1 MTSIVDRKA
10 RLLVEQ
16 KELKEKFVKLVEFI
30 NSEEYYKL
38 SDNTRLLLKNQKI
51 AMELYLNVLNM
62 RVFEDVDNITVP
74 DYGMLQGMASVFCH
88 TWNAPTRDM
97 KYLEEQIKKLEEEG
111 KKIMT
116 ESKEDGTEKEE

>member
-1 MTSIVDRKA
+1 MEDWKV

-88 TWNAPTRDM
+88 TWNAPSNSM
-97 KYLEEQIKKLEEEG
+97 KYLEEQLKKNEDKVATGSQQTEQEE
-111 KKIMT
+111 
-116 ESKEDGTEKEE
+116 

>member
-1 MTSIVDRKA
+1 MENWKV

-38 SDNTRLLLKNQKI
+38 SDNTRLLLKDQKI
-51 AMELYLNVLNM
+51 AMDLYLNVLNM
-62 RVFEDVDNITVP
+62 QVFEDVDNITVP
-74 DYGMLQGMASVFCH
+74 DYGMLQGMASVFYY

-97 KYLEEQIKKLEEEG
+97 KYLDEQIKKLEEEG
-111 KKIMT
+111 KRIMT
-116 ESKEDGTEKEE
+116 ESQEKGTEQKQ

>member
-1 MTSIVDRKA
+1 MEDWKV

-88 TWNAPTRDM
+88 TWNAPSSSM
-97 KYLEEQIKKLEEEG
+97 KYLEEQLKKMEEEG
-111 KKIMT
+111 KKLAM
-116 ESKEDGTEKEE
+116 ESQEEGTEQK

>member
-1 MTSIVDRKA
+1 MGDWKA

-30 NSEEYYKL
+30 NGEEYYKL
-38 SDNTRLLLKNQKI
+38 SDNTRLLLKDQKI

-74 DYGMLQGMASVFCH
+74 DYGMLQGMASVFCY
-88 TWNAPTRDM
+88 TWNAPSSSM
-97 KYLEEQIKKLEEEG
+97 KYLEEQLKKDEDKVATG
-111 KKIMT
+111 SQQT
-116 ESKEDGTEKEE
+116 EQKE